1 MLPGSAVRD
10 AALSYQAQLY
20 RLAVEGTREVLGGYG
35 LADAEDSARNV
46 PDRVAVACGPTR
58 LTYAELD
65 AKASQ
70 VAGALDARGVGPGDR
85 VALSCPNLP
94 CFPVVYYGILK
105 AGATV
110 VPLNILLTEREIAY
124 HLEDS
129 AARAYFCFEGTPEL
143 PVGQAGRAAFDRTGS
158 CEHFVL
164 LTADPTATSPEPAT
178 ETLAEFTH
186 RQPTTFASA
195 ATSETDTAVILYT
208 SGTTGQPKGAELT
221 HSNVVHNALLANR
234 LFGPHPH
241 DVHLLVLPLFH
252 SFGQIVQMNAGFA
265 ACATIVLLPRFDAA
279 TVLELMQSEQ
289 VTFFAGVPTMYHALL
304 NCEETGRFDIEKIAA
319 HIRVA
324 VSGGAALPV
333 EVMRRF
339 EERFGV
345 PILEGYGLSETSP
358 VATFNR
364 VDRPR
369 RPGSVGLPVWG
380 VEVRI
385 VRDDGSEADDGEP
398 GEIAIRGHNVM
409 KGYFRR
415 PEATAQAIDRDGWF
429 RTGDIGRRDA
439 DGYLLRRRP
448 QEGHDHPRRLQRLP
462 ARGGRG
468 PAHPSRGQAGR
479 RHRRPHPRHGEE
491 VKAFVVRAPG
501 ATAHRAGLIAW
512 CRQNMAAYKYPR
524 IVEFRDSL
532 PMTATGKI
540 LKRELARQ
548 EQPEPALAPSR
559 S

>member
-1 MLPGSAVRD
+1 MLN
-10 AALSYQAQLY
+10 
-20 RLAVEGTREVLGGYG
+20 LAVL
-35 LADAEDSARNV
+35 LEDSARNV
-46 PDRVAVACGPTR
+46 PDRVAVACGPAR
-58 LTYAELD
+58 LSYAELD

-70 VAGALDARGVGPGDR
+70 VAGALAARGIGPGDR

-94 CFPVVYYGILK
+94 YFPVVYYGILK

-129 AARAYFCFEGTPEL
+129 AARAYFCFEGTAEL
-143 PVGQAGRAAFDRTGS
+143 PIGQAGRAAFDRTEG
-158 CEHFVL
+158 CAHFVL
-164 LTADPTATSPEPAT
+164 LTAHPDATSPNPDT
-178 ETLAEFTH
+178 ETLAEFAH
-186 RQPTTFASA
+186 RQPAAFASA
-195 ATSETDTAVILYT
+195 GTSETDTAVILYT

-221 HSNVVHNALLANR
+221 HSNVVQNALLVNR
-234 LFGPHPH
+234 LFGLHPH
-241 DVHLLVLPLFH
+241 DVQLLVLPLFH

-265 ACATIVLLPRFDAA
+265 ARATIVLLPRFDAA
-279 TVLELMQSEQ
+279 TVLELMQAEQ
-289 VTFFAGVPTMYHALL
+289 VTLFAGVPTMYHALL
-304 NCEETGRFDIEKIAA
+304 NCEETGRFDTEKIAA
-319 HIRVA
+319 RMRIA

-339 EERFGV
+339 EERFAV

-369 RPGSVGLPVWG
+369 RPGSIGLPVWG
-380 VEVRI
+380 VEVQI
-385 VRDDGSEADDGEP
+385 VRDDGSAADDGEP

-409 KGYFRR
+409 KGYFGR
-415 PEATAQAIDRDGWF
+415 PEATANAIDRDGWF
-429 RTGDIGRRDA
+429 RTGDIGTHDA
-439 DGYLLRRRP
+439 DGYLYVVDRKK
-448 QEGHDHPRRLQRLP
+448 DMII
-462 ARGGRG
+462 RGGFNVYPRELEEVLLTH
-468 PAHPSRGQAGR
+468 PAVSLAAVVGV
-479 RHRRPHPRHGEE
+479 PHSSHGEE

-501 ATAHRAGLIAW
+501 ADLTEADLIAW

-524 IVEFRDSL
+524 LVEFRDSL

-548 EQPEPALAPSR
+548 EQAEAALAQSG